1 MKLQT
6 AEIIKE
12 LNERVINQGIV
23 IQTLIDLL
31 VNNGVISEKELDLQ
45 LIKNT
50 EEVNDYLDNLHE
62 ESDSDTF
69 DLTNFYGTIGEA

>member
-6 AEIIKE
+6 AEIIKQ

-31 VNNGVISEKELDLQ
+31 VDNGVISEKELDLQ

-69 DLTNFYGTIGEA
+69 DLTNFYGTVGEA